1 MDYILTTVH
10 IQEDIPVPVI
20 EISDLFMKGEQH
32 SHLLKYFQSD
42 RQKTLNRYFSEDL
55 FFSHMEEDTKE
66 SVLKRLC
73 ENAVQRDGIPDDIFE
88 HVMKREEIGGTAFGN
103 YVAIPHPDQPIGE
116 ESFVVT
122 RILDHPVLWDGDD
135 VQIVFLIFMK
145 AGGDRNLQ
153 LFYRSVSRFLSN
165 KASVQQLLQH
175 QTYDELIAILDS
187 LSYDI
192 RDSGI

>member
-20 EISDLFMKGEQH
+20 EISDLFMMGEQH
-32 SHLLKYFQSD
+32 SHLLKYFQND

-153 LFYRSVSRFLSN
+153 LFYRSISRFLSN